1 MAMPRMRTVA
11 KALEIIKAEDP
22 GTEVSLYY
30 IRRIVK
36 AGAVPIATCGRR
48 ILINVDALIDLL
60 ANGYELPAEPEP
72 YSVGRIRK
80 VAG

>member
-48 ILINVDALIDLL
+48 VLVNVDALIELL
-60 ANGYELPAEPEP
+60 ASGYQLPAEPELLP
-72 YSVGRIRK
+72 EGRVRR
-80 VAG
+80 VV